1 METAYK
7 QHNLIENNILI
18 LSKQTMDLFLAQN
31 DPASCIALYTFY
43 YYTAK
48 WQNTN
53 QIKASIN
60 YTAKGIKWGE
70 DKVRK
75 YKKILIGLG
84 LIEDVRNIDKETN
97 KVLGWYIKLNYIWK
111 RESHPSE
118 NTEGG
123 QEATLGVLP
132 PLAKSDPNALSVNSL
147 NASAFSK
154 ENGDAP
160 QSVKTIGA
168 LLKEKL
174 QKIKSKPRSNKI
186 NHKFQA
192 YAVEAADI
200 AELKNGGRNRLFQL
214 FKQKDYG
221 YAQVEK
227 TKEIVSNEIYKK
239 FTTEDQKIRYL
250 IGAYRR
256 NL

>member
-1 METAYK
+1 
-7 QHNLIENNILI
+7 
-18 LSKQTMDLFLAQN
+18 MDLFLAQD

-53 QIKASIN
+53 QIKASIS

-160 QSVKTIGA
+160 QSVKTIGS

-174 QKIKSKPRSNKI
+174 QKIKFKSRSNKI

-200 AELKNGGRNRLFQL
+200 AGLKNVGRNRLFQL

-221 YAQVEK
+221 HAQVEK
-227 TKEIVSNEIYKK
+227 TKEVVSNEIYKK

-250 IGAYRR
+250 VGAYRR